1 MTEQEKQQLREDIK
15 AGKVNIDELY
25 EKYDK
30 NLPYMFTY
38 EERKIKEPNLTIE
51 EYEEDVINDKITIL
65 FWQMGW
71 EENYALSTYRYKY
84 YKKRP

>member
-1 MTEQEKQQLREDIK
+1 MVGKLKMTKEDIEKLKEDIK
-15 AGKVNIDELY
+15 SGKVNIDELY

-71 EENYALSTYRYKY
+71 
-84 YKKRP
+84 

>member
-1 MTEQEKQQLREDIK
+1 MTEQEKQHLREDIK

-71 EENYALSTYRYKY
+71 EKF
-84 YKKRP
+84 

>member
-1 MTEQEKQQLREDIK
+1 MTEQEKQQLKEDIK

-25 EKYDK
+25 EKYNI

-71 EENYALSTYRYKY
+71 EEF
-84 YKKRP
+84 

>member
-38 EERKIKEPNLTIE
+38 EERKRKEPNLTIE

-71 EENYALSTYRYKY
+71 EKF
-84 YKKRP
+84 

>member
-1 MTEQEKQQLREDIK
+1 MVGKLKMTEQEKQQLREDIK

-65 FWQMGW
+65 FWQMEW
-71 EENYALSTYRYKY
+71 EKF
-84 YKKRP
+84 

>member
-1 MTEQEKQQLREDIK
+1 MVGKLKMTEQEKQQLREDIK
-15 AGKVNIDELY
+15 AGKVNIEELY

-30 NLPYMFTY
+30 NLTYMFTY

-71 EENYALSTYRYKY
+71 EKF
-84 YKKRP
+84 

>member
-1 MTEQEKQQLREDIK
+1 MTEQEKQQLKEDIK

-25 EKYDK
+25 EKYNM

-71 EENYALSTYRYKY
+71 EKF
-84 YKKRP
+84 

>member
-1 MTEQEKQQLREDIK
+1 MLEQEKQQLREDIK
-15 AGKVNIDELY
+15 SGKVNIDELY

-71 EENYALSTYRYKY
+71 EKF
-84 YKKRP
+84 

>member
-1 MTEQEKQQLREDIK
+1 MTEQEKQQLRDDIK

-71 EENYALSTYRYKY
+71 EEF
-84 YKKRP
+84 

>member
-1 MTEQEKQQLREDIK
+1 MVGKLKNDRTRKTTIKRRYK

-71 EENYALSTYRYKY
+71 EKF
-84 YKKRP
+84 

>member
-1 MTEQEKQQLREDIK
+1 MVGKLKMTEQEKQQLREDIK
-15 AGKVNIDELY
+15 SGKVNIDELY

-65 FWQMGW
+65 FWQMEW
-71 EENYALSTYRYKY
+71 EKF
-84 YKKRP
+84 

>member
-1 MTEQEKQQLREDIK
+1 MVGKLKMTKEDIAKLREDIK

-25 EKYDK
+25 KKYDK

-71 EENYALSTYRYKY
+71 EEF
-84 YKKRP
+84 

>member
-15 AGKVNIDELY
+15 AGKVNVDELY

-65 FWQMGW
+65 FWQMGG
-71 EENYALSTYRYKY
+71 EEF
-84 YKKRP
+84 

>member
-15 AGKVNIDELY
+15 AGKVNIYELY

-71 EENYALSTYRYKY
+71 EKF
-84 YKKRP
+84 

>member
-38 EERKIKEPNLTIE
+38 EERKIQEPNLTIE

-71 EENYALSTYRYKY
+71 EKF
-84 YKKRP
+84 

>member
-71 EENYALSTYRYKY
+71 EEF
-84 YKKRP
+84 

>member
-1 MTEQEKQQLREDIK
+1 MTKEEIAKLKEDIK
-15 AGKVNIDELY
+15 SGKVNIDELY

-38 EERKIKEPNLTIE
+38 EERKEEEPNLTIE

-71 EENYALSTYRYKY
+71 EGLDIE
-84 YKKRP
+84 

>member
-51 EYEEDVINDKITIL
+51 EYEDVINDKITIL

-71 EENYALSTYRYKY
+71 EEF
-84 YKKRP
+84 

>member
-51 EYEEDVINDKITIL
+51 EYEEDVINDKIMIL

-71 EENYALSTYRYKY
+71 EKF
-84 YKKRP
+84 

>member
-1 MTEQEKQQLREDIK
+1 
-15 AGKVNIDELY
+15 
-25 EKYDK
+25 
-30 NLPYMFTY
+30 MFTY

-71 EENYALSTYRYKY
+71 EEF
-84 YKKRP
+84 

>member
-1 MTEQEKQQLREDIK
+1 MVGKLKMTKEDIAKLKEDIK
-15 AGKVNIDELY
+15 SGKVNIDELY

-71 EENYALSTYRYKY
+71 EKF
-84 YKKRP
+84 

>member
-1 MTEQEKQQLREDIK
+1 MVGKLKMTKEDIAKLREDIK

-71 EENYALSTYRYKY
+71 EKF
-84 YKKRP
+84 

>member
-1 MTEQEKQQLREDIK
+1 MTEQEKQQLKEDIK

-25 EKYDK
+25 EKYNM

-71 EENYALSTYRYKY
+71 EDF
-84 YKKRP
+84 

>member
-1 MTEQEKQQLREDIK
+1 MTKEEIEKLKEDIK
-15 AGKVNIDELY
+15 SGKVNIDELY

-38 EERKIKEPNLTIE
+38 EERKEKEPNLTIE
-51 EYEEDVINDKITIL
+51 EYEEDVLSDKITIL

-71 EENYALSTYRYKY
+71 DDFD
-84 YKKRP
+84 

>member
-1 MTEQEKQQLREDIK
+1 MVGKLKMTKEDIVKLKEDIK
-15 AGKVNIDELY
+15 SGKVNIDELY

-71 EENYALSTYRYKY
+71 EEF
-84 YKKRP
+84 